1 MHDRIGIYLSRDLV
15 VLIYYHLRYTG
26 CPKKNAILC
35 LMGHRGHQ
43 EWTRDKSRVS
53 FENLRKFPFWWA
65 QKLPIFDRKWLRKMR
80 SKMPT
85 PPGKMAWLWITPKM
99 FFFCSYFNE
108 KIFDHLILTLLL
120 SLNTMGVI
128 KSLYLMCFYIG
139 ICKPVVIW
147 ASLQKR
153 ATWLWI
159 KAKLELFDN
168 QCFFFN

>member
-1 MHDRIGIYLSRDLV
+1 MLYALFSLYSSLLYEVTYLQTYRANTRGPGGPKNSKQNLYDRALKIL
-15 VLIYYHLRYTG
+15 YTG

-65 QKLPIFDRKWLRKMR
+65 QKLPIFDKKWVRKMR

-85 PPGKMAWLWITPKM
+85 PPVKMAWLWITSKM

-108 KIFDHLILTLLL
+108 KIFWSSHSDNII
-120 SLNTMGVI
+120 V
-128 KSLYLMCFYIG
+128 
-139 ICKPVVIW
+139 
-147 ASLQKR
+147 
-153 ATWLWI
+153 
-159 KAKLELFDN
+159 LEYHGSH
-168 QCFFFN
+168 

>member
-1 MHDRIGIYLSRDLV
+1 MIYLIWTNGCYKIFSDCTNKIKSGQL
-15 VLIYYHLRYTG
+15 LRVRINYFCTG

-85 PPGKMAWLWITPKM
+85 PMVKWHDFLSHWK
-99 FFFCSYFNE
+99 CSVISIKRLVDNPVLAIKF
-108 KIFDHLILTLLL
+108 LL
-120 SLNTMGVI
+120 N
-128 KSLYLMCFYIG
+128 
-139 ICKPVVIW
+139 
-147 ASLQKR
+147 
-153 ATWLWI
+153 
-159 KAKLELFDN
+159 
-168 QCFFFN
+168 